1 MKRFLFNALGF
12 VFVVILASGCISNRK
27 IMYMQNLPGT
37 PRIEE
42 ETLITYD
49 VPVYRIQKD
58 DIIDV
63 QVSSLNPEV
72 NEIFA
77 MATGGGGRGGVGGG
91 AAGGRMGGMGGGGGD
106 IYYMTGYT
114 VSKEGEIELPFI
126 GKIHVDGKNI
136 EEIKEQVQL
145 NLMKYFQE
153 ELFVKVKL
161 GGIRYATFGEF
172 RGVGK
177 HVVLQNRLTIFEAI
191 ANSGDLTV
199 FAKRDEIMILRQY
212 PDGTRIHRVN
222 LRDRNIIKSPF
233 YFIQPNDQLYAEPI
247 RARELG
253 AGETGVQSFQLFMTL
268 LSAGLFM
275 YALFLN

>member
-1 MKRFLFNALGF
+1 MKRFLFNALGV
-12 VFVVILASGCISNRK
+12 VFLMVFASGCISNRK
-27 IMYMQNLPGT
+27 IMYLQNLPGT

-63 QVSSLNPEV
+63 QVRSLNPEV

-77 MATGGGGRGGVGGG
+77 MATGGGRAGAGG
-91 AAGGRMGGMGGGGGD
+91 AGGRMMGMGGGGGD

-114 VSKEGEIELPFI
+114 VNKDGEIELPFV
-126 GKIHVDGKNI
+126 GKLHVDGKNI
-136 EEIKEQVQL
+136 DEIKEQVQL

-153 ELFVKVKL
+153 ELFVQVKL

-191 ANSGDLTV
+191 ANSGDLTIY
-199 FAKRDEIMILRQY
+199 AKRDEIMILRQY
-212 PDGTRIHRVN
+212 PDGTRLHRVN

-253 AGETGVQSFQLFMTL
+253 TGETGVQSFQLLMTL
-268 LSAGLFM
+268 LSAGIFV
-275 YALFLN
+275 YALFIN

>member
-1 MKRFLFNALGF
+1 MKKFLLNALGLLF
-12 VFVVILASGCISNRK
+12 IIVMASGCISNRK
-27 IMYMQNLPGT
+27 ITYLQNLPGT

-42 ETLITYD
+42 ETLISYD

-58 DIIDV
+58 DILDV
-63 QVSSLNPEV
+63 QVRSLNPEV

-77 MATGGGGRGGVGGG
+77 MATGGGRAGGGGG
-91 AAGGRMGGMGGGGGD
+91 AGGARMGMGGGGGD

-114 VSKEGEIELPFI
+114 VNKEGEIELPFV

-136 EEIKEQVQL
+136 DEIKEQVQL

-153 ELFVKVKL
+153 ELFVQVKL
-161 GGIRYATFGEF
+161 GGIRYATFGQF
-172 RGVGK
+172 NGVGK

-199 FAKRDEIMILRQY
+199 YAKRDEIMILRQY
-212 PDGTRIHRVN
+212 PDGTRLHRVN

-253 AGETGVQSFQLFMTL
+253 TGETGVQSFQLFMTL

-275 YALFLN
+275 YALFIN

>member
-1 MKRFLFNALGF
+1 MKRFLLNALGL
-12 VFVVILASGCISNRK
+12 VFLIMLASGCISNRK

-77 MATGGGGRGGVGGG
+77 LATGMGGRGGAGGGGGR
-91 AAGGRMGGMGGGGGD
+91 MMGMGGGGGD

-114 VSKEGEIELPFI
+114 VNKEGEIELPFV
-126 GKIHVDGKNI
+126 GKLHVDGKNI
-136 EEIKEQVQL
+136 DEIKEQVQL

-161 GGIRYATFGEF
+161 GGIRYSTFGEF

-199 FAKRDEIMILRQY
+199 FAKRDEIMVLRQY